1 MFENR
6 NYMILST
13 SETGSIDFNT
23 VLETSSETLR
33 LSVDETKTF
42 VKWEGDTP
50 TSVDSLTTKEGPY
63 THSEI
68 LSILS
73 TEVWTDVS
81 SSIFQLQQ
89 P

>member
-13 SETGSIDFNT
+13 SETGSVDFSQ
-23 VLETSSETLR
+23 VLETSSQTLR
-33 LSVDETKTF
+33 LSVDESKTF
-42 VKWEGDTP
+42 VKWEGDIP
-50 TSVDSLTTKEGPY
+50 SSVSSLSTKEGPY

-73 TEVWTDVS
+73 TEIWTDTS
-81 SSIFQLQQ
+81 SSMV
-89 P
+89 

>member
-1 MFENR
+1 MFGNR

-13 SETGSIDFNT
+13 SETGSVDFNE

-33 LSVDETKTF
+33 LNVDRTKTF
-42 VKWEGDTP
+42 VKWEGSIP
-50 TSVDSLTTKEGPY
+50 SSVNSLTSKEGPY

-73 TEVWTDVS
+73 TSEWTEASGSMV
-81 SSIFQLQQ
+81 
-89 P
+89 

>member
-13 SETGSIDFNT
+13 SETGSVDFNE
-23 VLETSSETLR
+23 VLETSSQTLR
-33 LSVDETKTF
+33 LSVDESLTF
-42 VKWEGDTP
+42 VKWEGDIP
-50 TSVDSLTTKEGPY
+50 SSVDSLETKEGPY

-73 TEVWTDVS
+73 TEVWTDTS
-81 SSIFQLQQ
+81 SSMV
-89 P
+89 

>member
-13 SETGSIDFNT
+13 SETGSVDFNE
-23 VLETSSETLR
+23 VLETSSQTLR
-33 LSVDETKTF
+33 LSVDESLTF
-42 VKWEGDTP
+42 VKWEGDIP
-50 TSVDSLTTKEGPY
+50 SSVDSLETKEGPY

-73 TEVWTDVS
+73 TDIWTDTS
-81 SSIFQLQQ
+81 SSMV
-89 P
+89 

>member
-13 SETGSIDFNT
+13 SETGSVDFSQ
-23 VLETSSETLR
+23 VLETSSQTLR
-33 LSVDETKTF
+33 LSVDESKTF
-42 VKWEGDTP
+42 VKWEGDIP
-50 TSVDSLTTKEGPY
+50 SSVSSLSTKEGPY

-73 TEVWTDVS
+73 TEIWIDTS
-81 SSIFQLQQ
+81 SSMV
-89 P
+89 

>member
-13 SETGSIDFNT
+13 SETGSVDFSQ
-23 VLETSSETLR
+23 VLETSSQTLR
-33 LSVDETKTF
+33 LSVDESKTF
-42 VKWEGDTP
+42 VKWEGSIP
-50 TSVDSLTTKEGPY
+50 SSISSLSTKEGPY

-73 TEVWTDVS
+73 TDVWTDTS
-81 SSIFQLQQ
+81 SSMV
-89 P
+89 

>member
-13 SETGSIDFNT
+13 SETGSVDFSQ
-23 VLETSSETLR
+23 VLETSSQTLR
-33 LSVDETKTF
+33 LSVDESLTF
-42 VKWEGDTP
+42 VKWEGDVP
-50 TSVDSLTTKEGPY
+50 SSVSSLSTKEGPY

-73 TEVWTDVS
+73 TEIWTDTS
-81 SSIFQLQQ
+81 SSMV
-89 P
+89 

>member
-13 SETGSIDFNT
+13 SEIGSVDFSQ
-23 VLETSSETLR
+23 VLETSSQTLR
-33 LSVDETKTF
+33 LSVDESLTF
-42 VKWEGDTP
+42 VKWEGGIP
-50 TSVDSLTTKEGPY
+50 SSVSSLSTKEGPY

-73 TEVWTDVS
+73 TEVWTDTS
-81 SSIFQLQQ
+81 SSMV
-89 P
+89 

>member
-13 SETGSIDFNT
+13 SETGSVDFNE
-23 VLETSSETLR
+23 VLETSSQTLR
-33 LSVDETKTF
+33 LSVDESLTF
-42 VKWEGDTP
+42 VKWEGNIP
-50 TSVDSLTTKEGPY
+50 SSVDSLSSKQGPY

-73 TEVWTDVS
+73 TDTWTDTS
-81 SSIFQLQQ
+81 SSMV
-89 P
+89 

>member
-13 SETGSIDFNT
+13 SETSSVDFNE

-33 LSVDETKTF
+33 LSIDESLTF
-42 VKWEGDTP
+42 VKWEGDIP
-50 TSVDSLTTKEGPY
+50 SSVDSLETKEGPY

-73 TEVWTDVS
+73 TETWTDTS
-81 SSIFQLQQ
+81 SSMA
-89 P
+89 

>member
-13 SETGSIDFNT
+13 SETGSVDFSQ
-23 VLETSSETLR
+23 VLETSSQTLR
-33 LSVDETKTF
+33 LSVDESKTF
-42 VKWEGDTP
+42 VKWEGDIP
-50 TSVDSLTTKEGPY
+50 SSVSSLSTKEGPY

-73 TEVWTDVS
+73 TSDWTDTS
-81 SSIFQLQQ
+81 SSMA
-89 P
+89 

>member
-13 SETGSIDFNT
+13 SETGSVDFNE
-23 VLETSSETLR
+23 VLETSSQTLR
-33 LSVDETKTF
+33 LSVDESLTF
-42 VKWEGDTP
+42 VKWEGNIP
-50 TSVDSLTTKEGPY
+50 SSVDSLSSKQGPY

-73 TEVWTDVS
+73 TDIWTDTS
-81 SSIFQLQQ
+81 SSMV
-89 P
+89 

>member
-13 SETGSIDFNT
+13 SETGSVDFSQ
-23 VLETSSETLR
+23 VLETSSQTLR
-33 LSVDETKTF
+33 LSVDESKTF
-42 VKWEGDTP
+42 VKWEGDIP
-50 TSVDSLTTKEGPY
+50 SSVSSLSTKQGPY

-73 TEVWTDVS
+73 TDVWTDTS
-81 SSIFQLQQ
+81 SSMV
-89 P
+89 

>member
-13 SETGSIDFNT
+13 SETGSVDFNE

-33 LSVDETKTF
+33 LNVDRTKTF
-42 VKWEGDTP
+42 VKWEGSTP
-50 TSVDSLTTKEGPY
+50 SSVNSLTSKEGTY

-73 TEVWTDVS
+73 TSEWTETSGSMV
-81 SSIFQLQQ
+81 
-89 P
+89 

>member
-13 SETGSIDFNT
+13 SETGSVDFNE
-23 VLETSSETLR
+23 VLETSSQTLR
-33 LSVDETKTF
+33 LSLDESLTF
-42 VKWEGDTP
+42 VKWEGDIP
-50 TSVDSLTTKEGPY
+50 SSVDSLETKEGPY

-73 TEVWTDVS
+73 AETWTDTS
-81 SSIFQLQQ
+81 SSMA
-89 P
+89 

>member
-13 SETGSIDFNT
+13 SETTSVDFNE

-33 LSVDETKTF
+33 LSVDESLTF
-42 VKWEGDTP
+42 VKWEGSIP
-50 TSVDSLTTKEGPY
+50 SSVDSLSSKQGPY

-68 LSILS
+68 LEILA
-73 TEVWTDVS
+73 TDTWTDTS
-81 SSIFQLQQ
+81 SSMV
-89 P
+89 

>member
-13 SETGSIDFNT
+13 SETGSVDFSE

-33 LSVDETKTF
+33 LSVDGLKTF
-42 VKWEGDTP
+42 VKWEGVIP
-50 TSVDSLTTKEGPY
+50 PSVSSLSTKEGPY

-73 TEVWTDVS
+73 TSDWTDTS
-81 SSIFQLQQ
+81 SSMV
-89 P
+89 

>member
-13 SETGSIDFNT
+13 SETGSVDFSQ
-23 VLETSSETLR
+23 VLETSSQTLR
-33 LSVDETKTF
+33 LSVDESKTF
-42 VKWEGDTP
+42 VKWEGGIP
-50 TSVDSLTTKEGPY
+50 SSVSSLSTKEGPY

-73 TEVWTDVS
+73 TEIWTDTS
-81 SSIFQLQQ
+81 SSMV
-89 P
+89 

>member
-13 SETGSIDFNT
+13 SETGSVDFSQ
-23 VLETSSETLR
+23 VLETSSQTLR
-33 LSVDETKTF
+33 LSVDESKTF
-42 VKWEGDTP
+42 VKWEGSIP
-50 TSVDSLTTKEGPY
+50 SSVSSLSTKEGPY

-73 TEVWTDVS
+73 TDVWTDTS
-81 SSIFQLQQ
+81 SSMV
-89 P
+89 

>member
-13 SETGSIDFNT
+13 SETGSVDFNE
-23 VLETSSETLR
+23 VLETSSQTLR
-33 LSVDETKTF
+33 LSVDESLTF
-42 VKWEGDTP
+42 VKWEGDIP
-50 TSVDSLTTKEGPY
+50 SSVSSLSTKEGPY

-73 TEVWTDVS
+73 TEIWTDTS
-81 SSIFQLQQ
+81 SSMV
-89 P
+89 

>member
-13 SETGSIDFNT
+13 SETGSVDFNE

-33 LSVDETKTF
+33 LSVDESKTF
-42 VKWEGDTP
+42 VKWEGGIP
-50 TSVDSLTTKEGPY
+50 SSVSSLSTKEGPY

-73 TEVWTDVS
+73 TEIWTDTS
-81 SSIFQLQQ
+81 SSMV
-89 P
+89 

>member
-13 SETGSIDFNT
+13 SETGSVDFSQ
-23 VLETSSETLR
+23 VLETSSQTLR
-33 LSVDETKTF
+33 LSVDESKTF
-42 VKWEGDTP
+42 VKWEGDIP
-50 TSVDSLTTKEGPY
+50 SSVSSLSTKEGPY

-73 TEVWTDVS
+73 TEVWTDTS
-81 SSIFQLQQ
+81 SSMV
-89 P
+89 

>member
-13 SETGSIDFNT
+13 SETGSVDFSQ
-23 VLETSSETLR
+23 VLETSSQTLR
-33 LSVDETKTF
+33 LSVDESLTF
-42 VKWEGDTP
+42 VKWEGDIP
-50 TSVDSLTTKEGPY
+50 SSVSSLSTKEGPY

-73 TEVWTDVS
+73 TEIWTDTS
-81 SSIFQLQQ
+81 SSMV
-89 P
+89 

>member
-13 SETGSIDFNT
+13 SETGSVDFSQ
-23 VLETSSETLR
+23 VLETSSQTLR
-33 LSVDETKTF
+33 LSVDESLTF
-42 VKWEGDTP
+42 VKWEGDIP
-50 TSVDSLTTKEGPY
+50 SSVDSLSSKQGPY

-73 TEVWTDVS
+73 TDVWTDTS
-81 SSIFQLQQ
+81 SSMV
-89 P
+89 

>member
-13 SETGSIDFNT
+13 SETGSVDFNE

-33 LSVDETKTF
+33 LNVDRTKTF
-42 VKWEGDTP
+42 VKWEGSIP
-50 TSVDSLTTKEGPY
+50 SSVNSLTSKEGTY

-73 TEVWTDVS
+73 TSEWTETSGSMV
-81 SSIFQLQQ
+81 
-89 P
+89 

>member
-13 SETGSIDFNT
+13 SETGSVDFSQ
-23 VLETSSETLR
+23 VLETSSQTLR
-33 LSVDETKTF
+33 LSVDESLTF

-50 TSVDSLTTKEGPY
+50 SSVSSLSTKEGPY

-73 TEVWTDVS
+73 TEIWTDTS
-81 SSIFQLQQ
+81 SSMV
-89 P
+89 